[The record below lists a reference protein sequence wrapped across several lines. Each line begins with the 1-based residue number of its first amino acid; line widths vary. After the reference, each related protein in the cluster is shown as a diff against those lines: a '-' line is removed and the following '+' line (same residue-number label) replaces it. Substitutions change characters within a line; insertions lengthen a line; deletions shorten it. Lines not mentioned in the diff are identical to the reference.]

1 MDLGLAA
8 LLPLL
13 LPLAFL
19 LPVALRRRAISVSLP
34 NHEPPLPPSPRGLPV
49 IGHIH
54 HLVGKP
60 THQALRDLAAQ
71 HGPLVLVRVGQLDVV
86 VVSSREAAEE
96 VLKSQDANFAD
107 RPAFAVAKVI
117 TYGCMD
123 VAFSPYGSYWRQ
135 LRKICA
141 TELLSMKRV
150 KSFASV
156 REDAVLRLL
165 RDVSMTPPAVP
176 INLSNKFK
184 AVIGDIVSTAA
195 VGKRLEHQ
203 QNNLLLPLVKE
214 ALESLSRFSFADSFP
229 KLKFVD
235 VVTGTSFRS
244 NRIRRELE
252 KIMDDIVKQH
262 QIKKAGGGGDMEEDL
277 VDVLLRIKDEGDL
290 SLHSIKAVIQ
300 VGTPTR
306 WSFTSPLHQLRRDPN
321 RN

>member
-1 MDLGLAA
+1 MDLGLDA

-71 HGPLVLVRVGQLDVV
+71 HGPL
-86 VVSSREAAEE
+86 
-96 VLKSQDANFAD
+96 SQDANFAD

-141 TELLSMKRV
+141 TAAYDAECFRPERFQGSPVDFKGANFEYIPFGAGRRMCPGVQFGLAGVEL
-150 KSFASV
+150 
-156 REDAVLRLL
+156 VLAQLL
-165 RDVSMTPPAVP
+165 FYFDW
-176 INLSNKFK
+176 
-184 AVIGDIVSTAA
+184 
-195 VGKRLEHQ
+195 E
-203 QNNLLLPLVKE
+203 LPH
-214 ALESLSRFSFADSFP
+214 A
-229 KLKFVD
+229 
-235 VVTGTSFRS
+235 
-244 NRIRRELE
+244 
-252 KIMDDIVKQH
+252 
-262 QIKKAGGGGDMEEDL
+262 MEP
-277 VDVLLRIKDEGDL
+277 GDL
-290 SLHSIKAVIQ
+290 DMTEIMGATASRKSELFLLVAPRI
-300 VGTPTR
+300 
-306 WSFTSPLHQLRRDPN
+306 PLPDVDTT
-321 RN
+321 

>member
-19 LPVALRRRAISVSLP
+19 LLVALWRRAMSVFLP

-117 TYGCMD
+117 TYGGMD

-141 TELLSMKRV
+141 TAAYDAECFRPERFQGSPVDFKGANFEYIPFGAGRRMCPGVQFGLAGVELVLAQLLFYFDWELPHAMK
-150 KSFASV
+150 
-156 REDAVLRLL
+156 
-165 RDVSMTPPAVP
+165 P
-176 INLSNKFK
+176 
-184 AVIGDIVSTAA
+184 
-195 VGKRLEHQ
+195 
-203 QNNLLLPLVKE
+203 
-214 ALESLSRFSFADSFP
+214 
-229 KLKFVD
+229 
-235 VVTGTSFRS
+235 
-244 NRIRRELE
+244 
-252 KIMDDIVKQH
+252 
-262 QIKKAGGGGDMEEDL
+262 
-277 VDVLLRIKDEGDL
+277 GDL
-290 SLHSIKAVIQ
+290 DMTEIMGATASRKSELFLLVAPRI
-300 VGTPTR
+300 
-306 WSFTSPLHQLRRDPN
+306 PLPDVDTT
-321 RN
+321 